1 MLGYPGAGKTTIARE
16 LAKQTGAVHI
26 WADHERNRMF
36 RQPTHSKSESDELYE
51 KLNTVAD
58 QQLAAGKSVVY
69 DTNFSYYADRQLL
82 RAIAAHYGVPTIIVW
97 VTTPRELAERRA
109 VHDSH
114 QKDTRV
120 WGNMSHADF
129 KRIADHLEPPHSDE
143 TVIAIDGS
151 HIQDNLEKIQTL
163 INRWKPLS

>member
-1 MLGYPGAGKTTIARE
+1 MLGYPGAGKTTIAHE

-36 RQPTHSKSESDELYE
+36 QAPTHSKNESDELYAY
-51 KLNTVAD
+51 LNEVAD
-58 QQLAAGKSVVY
+58 QELAAGKTVVY

-82 RAIAAHYGVPTIIVW
+82 GAIAAHYGVPTVLIW
-97 VTTPRELAERRA
+97 VTTPRDVAEHRA

-129 KRIADHLEPPHSDE
+129 KRIADHLEPPHADE

-151 HIQDNLEKIQTL
+151 NIKENLEKVQAL
-163 INRWKPLS
+163 FSRG